1 MKPFSQLFTRLSDL
15 SDRFSFQGCLT
26 MASTDSTAISGLS
39 LFKDLDSSSLFKTP
53 FIQIQ
58 RNLSGKATYIVS
70 DGMSSSSFS
79 GNLDKPNCFSLTY
92 TDPSLELKEGPSLSS
107 LSLVKQLNTSLP
119 YPFKAGLYL
128 QSTTDTASASF
139 TQVSLNSLPEP
150 TSANVSLDLP
160 IGDVSSGMI
169 FDASNSSGDDLT
181 YAWDFG
187 DGSTSTEPF
196 VQHTYANSGK
206 YTVSLT
212 VKGKDGLSKTVSN
225 DVTILP
231 KFNETSL
238 PDLNFHGKSTASFT
252 FPELPTGFEYKIDL
266 GDGSAPK
273 TTRSFIH
280 SFPKLGI
287 SNITIEVLDKRPM
300 PVAPLTAADP
310 VVYRKYTWLNHWEA
324 KPKATMFVETTG
336 GKDIPF
342 GISPLAVSFDATGS
356 TGSSLT
362 YAWDFGDGTT
372 GTGSKV
378 SHTFQ
383 EGQYVVTLQVKDS
396 FGQTDEYRAYV
407 AARGKDSYTK
417 STFTYPTLMP
427 FAPLAA
433 ETEEKSLPTTAFV
446 GPKNVVFESQ
456 AVDTFNDYMPYV
468 IHKSAKA
475 TQVATRWNPW
485 SMGGSYRLSFCDSSK
500 FFYNGFEKATVYKAV
515 SAVDPIFCEFMRGTA
530 ADIGAIQDRAD
541 SEFFL
546 TGSLFFQKYN
556 FDVFS
561 GLRVP
566 KVMLGIVPDR
576 VLSGEYASPYLLENT
591 YVDPTSGK
599 TEMMLR
605 VLVRQSESSKRL
617 TFKVPVYAVNDT
629 GNWVKQANGYFKGK
643 FSGVESDCGDC
654 VMKEGKAYFNVTID
668 PELYGLTGKKID
680 VSRVELYA
688 DPMCKTDSSPWAK
701 VANTSY
707 GYLMGCT
714 TVTTSSEVPGGALP
728 LKPFKYPILSS
739 STTFFGHV
747 VFGETAKAVE
757 EFYEFTSEGVF
768 EDFGEFVIDMIP
780 IVGSGKACWEA
791 INNYMGTVV
800 DTAVTGLVCVVAT
813 VETVSGAKGLSKV
826 VYKAMKGSKAM
837 GSGILADATED
848 IAKTLRAGKK
858 DIDTFTK
865 EIETT
870 LKQITTVTKACGT
883 VCTKIADDAITFFK
897 SKGFDYPT
905 SVKKLKNAIE
915 DTDYDDLGLLSHE
928 RMEDISASLG
938 CLNSFTANTL
948 VWTSSGLRP
957 ISQIQPG
964 DLVLGYDFLSLRTSF
979 YPVSN
984 RFQHKDDF
992 ITRLSLRTE
1001 NTIETIETTPGHSF
1015 YANTEGS
1022 TGFAWVYTGN
1032 LKVGDRVKTTSGTG
1046 IVEAINT
1053 TETLADMFDLSV
1065 EDAHNFFVGTEGWL
1079 VHNANK
1085 CKTTAI
1091 RDAEKRII
1099 EVEADLDLIHINE
1112 GTAPT
1117 SAARK
1122 QVVEDGIAGKDDAG
1136 HIVAKVLGGGGGL
1149 KANNIVPVL
1158 GRVNRGEM
1166 SEFEKKI
1173 AASVRAGKKVSVK
1186 VTLKYEDAAYKKR
1199 PSSIIYEVT
1208 IDGATDTKVIQN
1220 PHI

>member
-1 MKPFSQLFTRLSDL
+1 MGSGTSSSKTFSLNTSPDPLAMKPFSQLFTRLSDL
-15 SDRFSFQGCLT
+15 DDRFSFQGCLT

-58 RNLSGKATYIVS
+58 RNLSGKATYIVN

-107 LSLVKQLNTSLP
+107 LSLVKQLNTTLP

-139 TQVSLNSLPEP
+139 TEVSLSSLPEP
-150 TSANVSLDLP
+150 TSANISLDFP
-160 IGDVSSGMI
+160 IGDVSSGMV

-187 DGSTSTEPF
+187 DGSTSTDPF

-212 VKGKDGLSKTVSN
+212 VKGKDGLSKTLSN

-231 KFNETSL
+231 KFNDTNL

-372 GTGSKV
+372 DTGSKV
-378 SHTFQ
+378 AHTFQ

-427 FAPLAA
+427 FAPLA
-433 ETEEKSLPTTAFV
+433 EEVLPTETAGTSLI

-546 TGSLFFQKYN
+546 TGSLFFQKYH

-576 VLSGEYASPYLLENT
+576 VLSGEYASPHVLENT

-680 VSRVELYA
+680 ISQVELYA

-714 TVTTSSEVPGGALP
+714 TVTTSSEVPGMVTV

-747 VFGETAKAVE
+747 MFGETAKAVE
-757 EFYEFTSEGVF
+757 DFYEFTSEGVF

-780 IVGSGKACWEA
+780 IVGSAKACWEA

-813 VETVSGAKGLSKV
+813 VETVVGAKGVSKV

-837 GSGILADATED
+837 GSGALSDVTEE
-848 IAKTLRAGKK
+848 IAKKVRADKK
-858 DIDTFTK
+858 DVDTLVKEIDTAVNPSAKALQKCGLDCAKLLDDVLAGLVNGKMVTSRDAISEVSTAFQSAQMMDIPARSWFKAQKESAAYYTK
-865 EIETT
+865 EYTPDFVTT
-870 LKQITTVTKACGT
+870 YVTCPISELKFSPIIFESLALTKGCGQKL
-883 VCTKIADDAITFFK
+883 TKNMTAKFGAKPAGHDAHHIVGGNVIDPRK
-897 SKGFDYPT
+897 
-905 SVKKLKNAIE
+905 
-915 DTDYDDLGLLSHE
+915 
-928 RMEDISASLG
+928 
-938 CLNSFTANTL
+938 CLNSSMINVCEEARKIL
-948 VWTSSGLRP
+948 EVVG
-957 ISQIQPG
+957 I
-964 DLVLGYDFLSLRTSF
+964 
-979 YPVSN
+979 
-984 RFQHKDDF
+984 KDVN
-992 ITRLSLRTE
+992 IAE
-1001 NTIETIETTPGHSF
+1001 NG
-1015 YANTEGS
+1015 
-1022 TGFAWVYTGN
+1022 VY
-1032 LKVGDRVKTTSGTG
+1032 LPKT
-1046 IVEAINT
+1046 
-1053 TETLADMFDLSV
+1053 LSV
-1065 EDAHNFFVGTEGWL
+1065 A
-1079 VHNANK
+1079 
-1085 CKTTAI
+1085 
-1091 RDAEKRII
+1091 
-1099 EVEADLDLIHINE
+1099 
-1112 GTAPT
+1112 
-1117 SAARK
+1117 SAAKTPHSNIHTKKYFESVYDELSSLMVRGSA
-1122 QVVEDGIAGKDDAG
+1122 DYS
-1136 HIVAKVLGGGGGL
+1136 KVIS
-1149 KANNIVPVL
+1149 KI
-1158 GRVNRGEM
+1158 GEIGQ
-1166 SEFEKKI
+1166 K
-1173 AASVRAGKKVSVK
+1173 
-1186 VTLKYEDAAYKKR
+1186 L
-1199 PSSIIYEVT
+1199 
-1208 IDGATDTKVIQN
+1208 IDGTFTY
-1220 PHI
+1220 

>member
-15 SDRFSFQGCLT
+15 DDRFSFQGCLT
-26 MASTDSTAISGLS
+26 IASMDSTATSGLS

-58 RNLSGKATYIVS
+58 RNLSGKATFTLN
-70 DGMSSSSFS
+70 DGMSSSAFS

-139 TQVSLNSLPEP
+139 SQVSLNSLPEP

-837 GSGILADATED
+837 GSGALSDVTEE
-848 IAKTLRAGKK
+848 IAKKVRAGKK
-858 DIDTFTK
+858 DVDTLVREIDTVINPSAK
-865 EIETT
+865 T
-870 LKQITTVTKACGT
+870 LQKCG
-883 VCTKIADDAITFFK
+883 VSCIK
-897 SKGFDYPT
+897 PT
-905 SVKKLKNAIE
+905 
-915 DTDYDDLGLLSHE
+915 DDL
-928 RMEDISASLG
+928 
-938 CLNSFTANTL
+938 
-948 VWTSSGLRP
+948 VSGLRTIKACP
-957 ISQIQPG
+957 APLAPLNSYSYGPVFKTQSIDFCDINKIIETVTNIGQSALLDKLNPVRIQEA
-964 DLVLGYDFLSLRTSF
+964 LVLVCCTGKTVAGETGMYIKNAEQLVERASKVTMEANLKGIISEAESAHGLRTKGSYTDMEF
-979 YPVSN
+979 GETNS
-984 RFQHKDDF
+984 
-992 ITRLSLRTE
+992 ITLKSGKRTE
-1001 NTIETIETTPGHSF
+1001 PDL
-1015 YANTEGS
+1015 YATDKMG
-1022 TGFAWVYTGN
+1022 V
-1032 LKVGDRVKTTSGTG
+1032 
-1046 IVEAINT
+1046 
-1053 TETLADMFDLSV
+1053 
-1065 EDAHNFFVGTEGWL
+1065 
-1079 VHNANK
+1079 
-1085 CKTTAI
+1085 
-1091 RDAEKRII
+1091 KRII
-1099 EVEADLDLIHINE
+1099 EVKSEERLGSAQELILLEMAMITGRRPTLVANE
-1112 GTAPT
+1112 YT
-1117 SAARK
+1117 R
-1122 QVVEDGIAGKDDAG
+1122 I
-1136 HIVAKVLGGGGGL
+1136 
-1149 KANNIVPVL
+1149 
-1158 GRVNRGEM
+1158 
-1166 SEFEKKI
+1166 
-1173 AASVRAGKKVSVK
+1173 GKKVDQRFRDK
-1186 VTLKYEDAAYKKR
+1186 LFCKGIDLIDFAG
-1199 PSSIIYEVT
+1199 T
-1208 IDGATDTKVIQN
+1208 ILNPKVID
-1220 PHI
+1220 PRGCGPYLP